1 MDKIALHNT
10 QNSTKGDEIMRKR
23 TKFTIIFLTVVL
35 FITILMPSA
44 FAKDFAPKFDTNIGV
59 NTQYAYSENNI
70 SWLRQLTIK
79 EDMLSVDGIMT
90 EAVLHPVT
98 AYPYTSDAPHF
109 KAQVEEY
116 TKIYT
121 LDEES
126 QRAAY
131 LYLLDQIGALTI
143 ISEPTVSNQT
153 KADWLREQGIVITP
167 EDEADA
173 ERVLMISA
181 LYAMMRNDFCYVI
194 TGKHLDVP
202 QGTPMEEALIM
213 HIVALSGN
221 ENSLTAFMIRFFGK
235 TEIASL
241 EDYIYYTSLMALYV
255 NGYVS
260 VKDITKLDRDEIF
273 KRVAIMTIRGYGISI
288 DSEKATHEE
297 IADKYLTAMLGEQYE
312 VALDPEALIRS
323 RKAPGVP
330 YYILQRMAYEDANVT
345 ISHKKY
351 SYDECF
357 DIVLRKT
364 DRFDLEKEFY
374 SDIYEY
380 DVFLEA
386 KRDNISINP
395 NPLTQG
401 TVVYINGR
409 VVQAGKYAIVQ
420 LSDAAKQT
428 INIVTEYKA
437 NGVTTKSTYN
447 VVVHQGQKAPEDSNI
462 TGIVPTYGPT
472 QNNTPSVGPSTPP
485 SLPAASPLI
494 SNVNNAAMGILGNV
508 LSVNDKGQLVD
519 QNGNIISQGNYEQL
533 PDNYKYVVNDDG
545 IISVVLVS
553 DTTQASTSTADG
565 SNLSDEDTRKIV
577 IIVASG
583 LCLLLIIALIAV
595 VVVSKK
601 TKNDAAKVRARR
613 QKELKKKAKAEAK
626 ADKKSKK

>member
-1 MDKIALHNT
+1 
-10 QNSTKGDEIMRKR
+10 MRKA
-23 TKFTIIFLTVVL
+23 TKISVIILVVIL
-35 FITILMPSA
+35 FVTTLIPSA
-44 FAKDFAPKFDTNIGV
+44 SAKDFAPKFDKNIGV
-59 NTQYAYSENNI
+59 NTQYAYSENNLA
-70 SWLRQLTIK
+70 WLRQLTVK
-79 EDMLSVDGIMT
+79 EDMLSVEGIMT

-116 TKIYT
+116 TKIYS
-121 LDEES
+121 LDKDA

-153 KADWLREQGIVITP
+153 KADWLREKGVIITP

-194 TGKHLDVP
+194 TGEHLEIP

-235 TEIASL
+235 TEIGSL

-260 VKDITKLDRDEIF
+260 VKDIPNLSRDEIF

-288 DSEKATHEE
+288 DSENATHDE

-312 VALDPEALIRS
+312 VSLDPEALIRS

-351 SYDECF
+351 DYEECF

-386 KRDNISINP
+386 KRENLSINP

-401 TVVYINGR
+401 TVVYINGQ

-420 LSDAAKQT
+420 LTDAAKQT

-437 NGVTTKSTYN
+437 NGVTEKSAYN
-447 VVVHQGQKAPEDSNI
+447 IVVHQGQKAPEDSNI
-462 TGIVPTYGPT
+462 TGIVPTYGPSQEKPT
-472 QNNTPSVGPSTPP
+472 VGPSTPP
-485 SLPAASPLI
+485 SLPPASPLI

-519 QNGNIISQGNYEQL
+519 QNGNVISQGNYEQL
-533 PDNYKYVVNDDG
+533 PENYKYVVNDDG

-553 DTTQASTSTADG
+553 DPTQANTSSSNG
-565 SNLSDEDTRKIV
+565 SGISNEDTRKLV
-577 IIVASG
+577 IIVASA
-583 LCLLLIIALIAV
+583 LCALLIIALIVIA
-595 VVVSKK
+595 VVSKR

-613 QKELKKKAKAEAK
+613 QKELKKKAKAQAK